1 VGALARAIPREALI
15 VIPDSD
21 ADLHAQVALEYRGG
35 RDVLL
40 LPLADGSEASVEKP
54 MAGFL
59 ARRLAEG
66 RRVCLLLAK
75 PDDLAG
81 SLVRHFRID
90 FLFERTV
97 PFARVDL
104 VPPDAFPPPPETAL
118 LRTVVAELRPAGEG
132 PAPGSI
138 LVGDQRQD
146 VGFLVQGF
154 HAPEVEAR
162 PGQPPRPFRWTGPV
176 ATMAFPPVAAITLIL
191 DTSRP
196 PRAAPARMEASLDGV
211 PVPVSTGAAG
221 AHRVRVPFGETEGS
235 AAKRI
240 VGLRTNAFRM
250 RDLGLSADGRELGVR
265 VMSVEIEPRGEVGP
279 PSPLRSPASAPPPPR
294 SAASGPD

>member
-1 VGALARAIPREALI
+1 MGALARAIPREALI

-104 VPPDAFPPPPETAL
+104 VPSDVLPPPRRRPCCGPSWPRCVLPEKDRHRA
-118 LRTVVAELRPAGEG
+118 R
-132 PAPGSI
+132 SF
-138 LVGDQRQD
+138 VGDQRQD

-221 AHRVRVPFGETEGS
+221 AHRVRVPFGETAGS

-265 VMSVEIEPRGEVGP
+265 VMSVEIEPRSEVGP